1 MQRQQRWCL
10 CVFGDS
16 GEAVA
21 YVETTASMKQHQRVF
36 SCSTGFRGRRNDAE
50 HEMTPALVSF
60 RAQHHSMRRRD
71 TEHAKTPTL
80 GNLRVCGLAVNVE
93 AIPNMKGN
101 QGGGS

>member
-1 MQRQQRWCL
+1 MA
-10 CVFGDS
+10 S
-16 GEAVA
+16 
-21 YVETTASMKQHQRVF
+21 VETTASMKQHQRVF

-80 GNLRVCGLAVNVE
+80 VYLRVWRVAVNVE
-93 AIPNMKGN
+93 AMPNTKGH
-101 QGGGS
+101 QRVVS